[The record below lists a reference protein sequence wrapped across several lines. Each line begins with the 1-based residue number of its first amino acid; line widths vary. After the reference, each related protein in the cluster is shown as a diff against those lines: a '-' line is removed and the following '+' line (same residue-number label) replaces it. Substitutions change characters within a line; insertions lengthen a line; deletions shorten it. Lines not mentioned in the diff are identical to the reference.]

1 MMVDKPRKMMPIR
14 LIDLVL
20 GWPRIVRIGLVA
32 IFALCVTLSLSP
44 MVDEIY
50 MGLFFTPQTV
60 ILPSLVSASFGLLM
74 YVTGWWLMIGTIGE
88 KPAARLAIIWY
99 IVLGIAAVL
108 VVVILLLR
116 GITLLNILND

>member
-1 MMVDKPRKMMPIR
+1 MVDKPKKMMLIR
-14 LIDLVL
+14 FIDSLL

-50 MGLFFTPQTV
+50 MGFFFSPQTI
-60 ILPSLVSASFGLLM
+60 ILPSLVSAAFGLVM
-74 YVTGWWLMIGTIGE
+74 YITGWWLMIGTIGE

-99 IVLGIAAVL
+99 FALGVAAVL
-108 VVVILLLR
+108 VVVILLMR